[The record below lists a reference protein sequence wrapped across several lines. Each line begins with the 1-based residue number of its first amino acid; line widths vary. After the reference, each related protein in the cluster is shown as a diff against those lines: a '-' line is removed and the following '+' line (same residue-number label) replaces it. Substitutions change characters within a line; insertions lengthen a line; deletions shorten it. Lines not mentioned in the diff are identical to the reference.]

1 MWNNFFKH
9 IDIDPE
15 NAHIL
20 DGNAPD
26 LVEECRKYETKI
38 TAAGGIDLFIGG
50 KWKSH
55 LCLMLLTITF

>member
-9 IDIDPE
+9 IDIDPK

-26 LVEECRKYETKI
+26 LQKECELYEKKI
-38 TAAGGIDLFIGG
+38 TAAGGVELFIGG
-50 KWKSH
+50 
-55 LCLMLLTITF
+55 ML